1 MKQYVRMVF
10 FLYKARSSV
19 KEKEKILREKLKQYK
34 VDYGGTVLGEIY
46 KFEYPSEQFYMILD
60 FAKNRRS
67 VGYAIEF
74 INEYTPSELDN
85 AKMFWLRPRNIF
97 MDDGELFIEPCENCT
112 CVTLNPKKRI
122 TTGKDVKCMRT
133 RSIFQI
139 GSGIE
144 TLKCIS
150 AELYEVLM
158 GNGVNSNDF
167 SPITKGKSIKGYVFN
182 PQKECNIVS
191 DYYEYNKCEKC
202 GRILA
207 QIADEEILMQEKI
220 TIYDKYDFSEHDVFR
235 TVAYYCGEQQIV
247 ISPKIFKLIQPYIK
261 PEEAIPIFD
270 EIIDAPV
277 M

>member
-1 MKQYVRMVF
+1 MKQYVEMSF
-10 FLYKARSSV
+10 SLYRARSST
-19 KEKEKILREKLKQYK
+19 KEKEKVLREKLKKYI
-34 VDYGGTVLGEIY
+34 VGYGGSVVGEIY
-46 KFEYPSEQFYMILD
+46 KFEYPSEQFYMIMD
-60 FAKNRRS
+60 FAKKRS
-67 VGYAIEF
+67 SVSVLVNY
-74 INEYTPSELDN
+74 INEYTDSELN
-85 AKMFWLRPRNIF
+85 KAKMFWLRPRNIF
-97 MDDGELFIEPCENCT
+97 MDDRELFIEPCENCA
-112 CVTLNPKKRI
+112 CVIINPKKRI
-122 TTGKDVKCMRT
+122 TTGRDVKCMRAK
-133 RSIFQI
+133 SIFQI
-139 GSGIE
+139 GAGIE

-158 GNGVNSNDF
+158 ENGVNSNDF
-167 SPITKGKSIKGYVFN
+167 TPITKGKNIKGYVFN

-270 EIIDAPV
+270 EIIDDPV